1 MPGSSSADGP
11 EGAEGAGA
19 IRIASLVA
27 ASDAAPNA
35 THGAEPQRAPRVVN
49 PNVTNPD
56 DEFKFQLDSNEE
68 YMFEKFER
76 RLRRLLISERERG
89 GTLIDAL

>member
-1 MPGSSSADGP
+1 MAGSG
-11 EGAEGAGA
+11 
-19 IRIASLVA
+19 
-27 ASDAAPNA
+27 AAPN
-35 THGAEPQRAPRVVN
+35 TDHGVEPQRAPRVVN
-49 PNVTNPD
+49 ANVTNPD
-56 DEFKFQLDSNEE
+56 DEFKSQLDSNEE